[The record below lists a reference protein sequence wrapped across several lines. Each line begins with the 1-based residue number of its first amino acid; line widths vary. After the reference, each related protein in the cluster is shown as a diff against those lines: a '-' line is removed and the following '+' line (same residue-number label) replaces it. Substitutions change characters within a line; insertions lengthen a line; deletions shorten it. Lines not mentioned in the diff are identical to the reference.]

1 VYPDRRWQEIPIEP
15 MTFIILA
22 GCIALLIVLIT
33 WIKVNPFL
41 AFLLVAL
48 VSGLLLKMPLADIS
62 KSINKGIGDTL
73 GSLVIVVVLGAML
86 GKLVADSGAAQRI
99 AQVTQRLFGPRRLV
113 WAMTATGFLVGIPL
127 YYNVGFVLLVP
138 IIFSVAYQY
147 KLPLVY
153 IGLPTLASLSVMH
166 GFLPPH
172 PSPIALLMQFKA
184 DMTTTFSYGM
194 LIAIPAII
202 IAGPLF
208 GRTLKNISSSPLIIN
223 RCIEKPD
230 HDLPGAG
237 NSILSSLL
245 PVLIIAIA
253 SLLTPLFSNLA
264 MRSVLLFLA
273 EPNVAMALTIAIAT
287 YTLGIQTG
295 KKITQ
300 VMGVYA
306 EAVKD
311 IAMIL
316 LIIGS
321 AGIFKQILIDSGVSN
336 EIAAELKG
344 WSLPPLVLA
353 WTVTA
358 LLRLAL
364 GSATIAGLTAAG
376 VIFPLTEQVYIDPNL
391 LVLSIGAGSLFCSH
405 VNDTA
410 FWLFKEYFG
419 LTMKDT
425 FRSWTMM
432 ESLVSIIGLI
442 GVLIID
448 YLK

>member
-1 VYPDRRWQEIPIEP
+1 
-15 MTFIILA
+15 MTFLILA
-22 GCIALLIVLIT
+22 GCIALLIILIT

-48 VSGLLLKMPLADIS
+48 VSGLLLKMPFENLS

-86 GKLVADSGAAQRI
+86 GKLVAYSGAAQRI
-99 AQVTQRLFGPRRLV
+99 AQVTQRLFGPRKLV
-113 WAMTATGFLVGIPL
+113 WAMTLTGFLVGIPL

-172 PSPIALLMQFKA
+172 PSPIALVMQFNA
-184 DMTTTFSYGM
+184 DMTTTFSYGI
-194 LIAIPAII
+194 LIAIPAIV

-208 GRTLKNISSSPLIIN
+208 SRTLKNISSTPPIIN

-230 HDLPGAG
+230 HDLPGTG
-237 NSILSSLL
+237 NSIISSLL

-253 SLLTPLFSNLA
+253 SLLMNLFGDQ
-264 MRSVLLFLA
+264 SVKSILLFLT
-273 EPNVAMALTIAIAT
+273 EPNVAMALTIAIVT
-287 YTLGIQTG
+287 YSLGIQMG
-295 KKITQ
+295 EKISQ
-300 VMGVYA
+300 IMSVYA

-321 AGIFKQILIDSGVSN
+321 AGIFKQILIDSGVSD
-336 EIAAELKG
+336 EIAAVLKE
-344 WSLPPLVLA
+344 WRLPPLLLA

-358 LLRLAL
+358 ILRLAL

-376 VIFPLTEQVYIDPNL
+376 VIYPLTEHVYIDPNL

-419 LTMKDT
+419 LTMRDT

-432 ESLVSIIGLI
+432 ESLVSIIGLG

-448 YLK
+448 YLL